1 MMTKIEETKLPEKDE
16 AIILIIPVG
25 VKPPQDFPIKIVAY
39 SDDRELVAAFS
50 EYVLGE
56 APVVFE
62 VPADFA
68 TLAIHLARFLDV
80 EIRVLVGFTGD
91 YPAYWNATTSVL
103 PIAISSEIMLARDE
117 SQALGGTGVPA
128 SKKPRDEMK
137 PDDAGGI
144 ERRLAVLAA
153 LDVTSKAK
161 IPEDKKMDK
170 RNLGEEDAPTNT
182 ED

>member
-1 MMTKIEETKLPEKDE
+1 MMTKIAEPKLPEKDE

-25 VKPPQDFPIKIVAY
+25 VKPPQDFPIKIVTY
-39 SDDRELVAAFS
+39 SDDRTLVGSFS

-62 VPADFA
+62 VPAEFA
-68 TLAIHLARFLDV
+68 TLAIQLARFLEV

-103 PIAISSEIMLARDE
+103 PIAISSEIMIARDD
-117 SQALGGTGVPA
+117 SQALGGTGVPT
-128 SKKPRDEMK
+128 SKKPRDDMK

-161 IPEDKKMDK
+161 VPAKPSDDKG
-170 RNLGEEDAPTNT
+170 LTVEDAPTNT

>member
-1 MMTKIEETKLPEKDE
+1 MMIKIEEPKLPEKGE
-16 AIILIIPVG
+16 AIVLIIPVG

-39 SDDRELVAAFS
+39 SDDRALAESFS

-56 APVVFE
+56 VPVVFE
-62 VPADFA
+62 IPADFA
-68 TLAIHLARFLDV
+68 TLAIQLARFLEV

-103 PIAISSEIMLARDE
+103 PIAISSEIMIARDE
-117 SQALGGTGVPA
+117 SQALGGTGVPT

-144 ERRLAVLAA
+144 ERRLAVLAS
-153 LDVTSKAK
+153 LDVTNKVKMPAK
-161 IPEDKKMDK
+161 PSDDKS
-170 RNLGEEDAPTNT
+170 LTEEDVPANT